1 MQWLRTNRLAAWCAL
16 FALALQLV
24 SSFGHVH
31 RGGTMRPFAVSFLAA
46 TAADVAAVPP
56 PAPDAPKQ
64 GDLGLE
70 FCGICT
76 VIALAGT
83 LVPPASPAL
92 PLPVIAGGVEHWTS
106 IDSASTP
113 LRHFIFEARAPPQ
126 A

>member
-1 MQWLRTNRLAAWCAL
+1 MQWLRSNKLAAWCAI

-46 TAADVAAVPP
+46 TSAHLSKA
-56 PAPDAPKQ
+56 PATTQDLPRP

-76 VIALAGT
+76 IIALAGT

-92 PLPVIAGGVEHWTS
+92 PLPAVVSGVEHWAS
-106 IDSASTP
+106 IDFATTP
-113 LRHFIFEARAPPQ
+113 LRHFIFQARAPPQ